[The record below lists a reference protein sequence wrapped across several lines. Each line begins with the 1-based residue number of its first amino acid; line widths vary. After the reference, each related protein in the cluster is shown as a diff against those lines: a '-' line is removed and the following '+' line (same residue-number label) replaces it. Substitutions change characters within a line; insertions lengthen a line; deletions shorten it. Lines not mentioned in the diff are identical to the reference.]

1 MRPQILRH
9 RSPRRAQ
16 SEVAPGDSYTV
27 VVGRKHRVT
36 AITDIRFVEVSTPEL
51 DDVRRYDDDY
61 GRGVE

>member
-1 MRPQILRH
+1 
-9 RSPRRAQ
+9 
-16 SEVAPGDSYTV
+16 

-36 AITDIRFVEVSTPEL
+36 ALTDIRFVEVSTSEL